1 MPKIAILESDILIAL
16 DIAKSIEQEGLAEA
30 DIYEKIEQ
38 AYQDI
43 DGLEYELFIIDIGD
57 NQPEIIDA
65 AIRIHRQT
73 GLYCLVVSDHGVTS
87 ISAKLRE
94 AQPLGILVKPFSKR
108 ELIANVETA
117 LYHSSMEKKL
127 RDRERRYRDLFAYSL
142 SARCITDIE
151 GSILE
156 RNRVFESSFSNPIKA
171 ENVKDILPSDM
182 IWREIIESLEENN
195 ILQRE
200 IQTNRIIDSLEQ
212 RSRDFIC
219 SFSKFEEEGSS
230 AQILC
235 EFLDVTESRRLR
247 EELFQSQKREEI
259 GRLTSGVA
267 HDLNNFLT
275 SIMGFLEMIKLEIP
289 NNSPAHEDIRGID
302 RVVKRASGLTRQ
314 LLGFSKHKPYSPAP
328 INLKEVMGD
337 TYKILKRLIP
347 ENISLTLSLP
357 EESLVVNMDISHL
370 EQILLN
376 LVVNARDAL
385 EKTENPHISIQLSQ
399 FGNDAFYPKEAMMQ
413 PGDYALIA
421 VKDNG
426 AGIDNQNIERVFE
439 PFFTTKAKNQGT
451 GLGLSIVKSLVEMN
465 GGYIKL
471 ESEKGRGTTIKIW
484 FPILMGTDT
493 TTKPMAQ
500 EEYSLLSMIN
510 PPNNILKGRHILVV
524 DDDESI
530 LEACTRILESAGAI
544 VDTCINAGEAILKAE
559 RVKFDLL
566 LTDIVLP
573 GVYGTELWERMKKNS
588 QAKACIFMTGY
599 ESYQTEQFAGV
610 TLLHKPFDART
621 LLECCNNV
629 LNSSIESQE
638 TI

>member
-1 MPKIAILESDILIAL
+1 MPRVAILESDILIAL
-16 DIAKSIEQEGLAEA
+16 DISKSIEQEGLAEV
-30 DIYEKIEQ
+30 DIYEELEQ
-38 AYQDI
+38 AYQKLNN
-43 DGLEYELFIIDIGD
+43 LEHELFIIDIGD

-65 AIRIHRQT
+65 AVAIHRQT
-73 GLYCLVVSDHGVTS
+73 GLYCLVISDHGVTS
-87 ISAKLRE
+87 IPARLRE
-94 AQPLGILVKPFSKR
+94 AQPLGILVKPFSTR
-108 ELIANVETA
+108 ELIVNVETA

-127 RDRERRYRDLFAYSL
+127 RDSERRYKDLFAYSL
-142 SARCITDIE
+142 SARCVTDIE
-151 GSILE
+151 GRILE
-156 RNRVFESSFSNPIKA
+156 RNRVFESSFSNPMKV
-171 ENVKDILPSDM
+171 ENVRDILPNDI
-182 IWREIIESLEENN
+182 IWSEIIESLEENQ

-200 IQTNRIIDSLEQ
+200 IQTNRISDSFEQ
-212 RSRDFIC
+212 RSLDLIC
-219 SFSKFEEEGSS
+219 SFSRFREEGSD

-289 NNSPAHEDIRGID
+289 DDSQINEDIQGIE
-302 RVVKRASGLTRQ
+302 RVVNRASGLTRQ
-314 LLGFSKHKPYSPAP
+314 LLGFSRHKPYSPAP
-328 INLKEVMGD
+328 IDLKEVMGD

-357 EESLVVNMDISHL
+357 KESLVVNVDISHL

-399 FGNDAFYPKEAMMQ
+399 FGQNALYPKEIMMQ
-413 PGDYALIA
+413 PADYALIV

-426 AGIDNQNIERVFE
+426 AGIDNENIKRVFE
-439 PFFTTKAKNQGT
+439 PFFTTKKQNQGT

-465 GGYIKL
+465 EGYITL

-484 FPILMGTDT
+484 FPIFLETKT
-493 TTKPMAQ
+493 TTKLTAQ
-500 EEYSLLSMIN
+500 EEYSLLSIIN
-510 PPNNILKGRHILVV
+510 PPNNILKGKHILVV

-544 VDTCINAGEAILKAE
+544 VGACINAGEAILQAE
-559 RVKFDLL
+559 RTNFDLL

-573 GVYGTELWERMKKNS
+573 GVYGNELWDRMKNNG
-588 QAKACIFMTGY
+588 QARACVFMTGY
-599 ESYQTEQFAGV
+599 DSYQNEQFAGAA
-610 TLLHKPFDART
+610 LLHKPFDARS
-621 LLECCNNV
+621 LLEYCNNA
-629 LNSSIESQE
+629 LNSSIEA
-638 TI
+638 